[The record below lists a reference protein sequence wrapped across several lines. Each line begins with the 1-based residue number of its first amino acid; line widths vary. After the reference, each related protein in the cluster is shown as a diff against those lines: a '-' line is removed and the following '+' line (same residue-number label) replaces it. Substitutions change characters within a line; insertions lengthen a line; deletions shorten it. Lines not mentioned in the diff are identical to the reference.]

1 MARQREAGWWYP
13 WIFVAG
19 MLVVIAVNGVLV
31 YFALGS
37 WTGISTDD
45 AYRKGL
51 AYNQAL
57 AAARAQ
63 DQRGWSATVAFERK
77 EGDGA
82 GHAGRLVVAFTDRDG
97 DPLEDLRVTAALL
110 RPTHEGYDQH
120 IALTQQGS
128 GVYAEDVVLPLPGQW
143 DARIEA
149 HRRDDAFVTRHRLDV
164 R

>member
-1 MARQREAGWWYP
+1 
-13 WIFVAG
+13 

-37 WTGISTDD
+37 WTGISTED

-63 DQRGWSATVAFERK
+63 DQRGWSAEVAFEGTAGDGERRAGRLTVAFIDR
-77 EGDGA
+77 EGN
-82 GHAGRLVVAFTDRDG
+82 
-97 DPLEDLRVTAALL
+97 PLEDLRVTAALL
-110 RPTHEGYDQH
+110 RPTHEGYDLH
-120 IALTQQGS
+120 VALTQQGS
-128 GVYAEDVVLPLPGQW
+128 GVYVEDVILPLPGQW

-149 HRRDDAFVTRHRLDV
+149 HRRDDAFVAKYRLHV
-164 R
+164 P